1 MKSLIFLA
9 LLGLSL
15 QVSGIYLF
23 YFLKP
28 VQVRNYLEMAFGQVN
43 KKPCGII
50 YLKSEHINISAIN
63 INDSNSKRIN
73 SNFKDTTRFLDDLAR
88 GGGHI

>member
-1 MKSLIFLA
+1 M
-9 LLGLSL
+9 
-15 QVSGIYLF
+15 
-23 YFLKP
+23 
-28 VQVRNYLEMAFGQVN
+28 RNYLEMAFGQVN

-50 YLKSEHINISAIN
+50 SLKSEHINISAIN

-88 GGGHI
+88 GGMSSMFPSEIGLLKR